1 MSVRWDYYWGQI
13 LKEIK
18 EILQSEIRRNKDKIK
33 DFLFVNMIVLTH
45 DDRMRKLNIYNI
57 ADC

>member
-13 LKEIK
+13 LKDIK
-18 EILQSEIRRNKDKIK
+18 EYLHSEIRRNKDQIK
-33 DFLFVNMIVLTH
+33 DFLFVNLIVLTH

>member
-1 MSVRWDYYWGQI
+1 M
-13 LKEIK
+13 KEIK
-18 EILQSEIRRNKDKIK
+18 EFLQSEIRRNKDQIK
-33 DFLFVNMIVLTH
+33 DFLFVNIIVLTH